1 MKRYLVAGALA
12 LGLGSASAYAGGFQ
26 VPEMGIKAMGMGN
39 AFTAV
44 ANDPSALWFNPAGI
58 SFQHGTAVTIGSTV
72 VFPKFDFTTTGGT
85 RYAMGRDA
93 VAIPHAYLAHS
104 GDGTRIS
111 YGVGINSPFGL
122 NVKWPTTAPFATS
135 AQYGQLKAVNVN
147 PNISYRLT
155 DHMAVAV
162 GVDYVDMYRVDFN
175 GTALPQT
182 FHGDGWGA
190 NVAAMYHS
198 DRFNVGISYRSSIKI
213 NAKGTSTLVAAAA
226 TSANTINVTEPDML
240 NIGVAVHPH
249 ADWTVSADADWVNWK
264 RFDQLAFTYSPPLPV
279 YGSNITVPEHW
290 KATWSYRLGAQWR
303 YSPSTRLRFGYTY
316 DPTPI
321 NAPHFT
327 PLLPGND
334 RQGLHI
340 GYGVDL
346 GRHATL
352 DLAYMYMWLKT
363 RNQTQ
368 STGTN
373 VTRNGNYKASLQ
385 LAGASLTYHF

>member
-1 MKRYLVAGALA
+1 MKRMMMTSILA
-12 LGLGSASAYAGGFQ
+12 LGLGSGSAFAGGFQ

-39 AFTAV
+39 AYTAV
-44 ANDPSALWFNPAGI
+44 ADDPSALWFNPAGI
-58 SFQHGTAVTIGSTV
+58 SFQHGTAATLGATM
-72 VFPKFDFTTTGGT
+72 VFPKIDFTTTGGT
-85 RYAMGRDA
+85 PYAMSRDA
-93 VAIPHAYLAHS
+93 VTIPHAYLMHRGEGSRFA
-104 GDGTRIS
+104 
-111 YGVGINSPFGL
+111 YGIGVNSPFGL
-122 NVKWPTTAPFATS
+122 NVKWPTTAPFASS
-135 AQYGQLKAVNVN
+135 AQYGQLKAITVN
-147 PNISYRLT
+147 PNLAYRVT
-155 DHMAVAV
+155 DHLAVAV

-198 DRFNVGISYRSSIKI
+198 DHFNAGISYRSSVKI
-213 NAKGTSTLVAAAA
+213 NAKGTSTLVAASA

-240 NIGVAVHPH
+240 NIGVAMHPD

-264 RFDQLAFTYSPPLPV
+264 RFDRLAFAYSPPLPV
-279 YGSNITVPEHW
+279 YGSAITVPENW
-290 KATWSYRLGAQWR
+290 KATWAYRLGAEWR
-303 YSPSTRLRFGYTY
+303 YSPSMRLRFGYSY

-321 NAPHFT
+321 NSPDFT

-334 RQGLHI
+334 RQGLHL
-340 GYGVDL
+340 GYGLDL
-346 GRHATL
+346 SRHATL

-373 VTRNGNYKASLQ
+373 ASRNGTYKATLQ